1 MKRYLSNWCGILLI
15 GALVLSGCDK
25 DKEVDPTIA
34 SIAVSNPDFQVL
46 EDAAIRGDVAEILS
60 NKNPN
65 DPVGKGNYTVFAP
78 NNAAFARLG
87 LNSATDLLVLQK
99 PFLTNTLLY
108 HVANG
113 TIAGSAL
120 RVGATSAS
128 ALGPQGPQRRVI
140 RRGNDL
146 YVNGSRILATDVQ
159 AANGTI
165 HVIDKVLLATG
176 GNVVQSAQA
185 LQTSA
190 VFTSPELT
198 FLVEAV
204 LYCDLAGALSTT
216 PNLTVFAPTDQAFKN
231 LGADLGVPLNVP
243 ADIRKLPKDVVT
255 AVLKT
260 HVLADGAKFTP
271 EFTDNSTVT
280 SFSGAPLQLG
290 AFNNGVLT
298 VKGSGNSAPANMVIP
313 DVLATNGVIHVIDRV
328 LRP

>member
-1 MKRYLSNWCGILLI
+1 MKRNLPGWFGSLLI
-15 GALVLSGCDK
+15 GTLLLSSCEK
-25 DKEVDPTIA
+25 NEEVDPTIA

-60 NKNPN
+60 NNNPN
-65 DPVGKGNYTVFAP
+65 DPAGKGNYTVFAP

-87 LNSATDLLVLQK
+87 LTSASDLLGLQQL
-99 PFLTNTLLY
+99 FLKNTLFF

-113 TIAGSAL
+113 AIASSDLKVGSS
-120 RVGATSAS
+120 TAS
-128 ALGPQGPQRRVI
+128 ALGPQRRII
-140 RRGNDL
+140 RKGNDL
-146 YVNGSRILATDVQ
+146 YVNGSRILDTDLQ
-159 AANGTI
+159 AVNGTI

-176 GNVVQSAQA
+176 VNVVQSAQA
-185 LQTSA
+185 LQTST

-204 LYCDLAGALSTT
+204 LYCDLASTLSTT

-231 LGADLGVPLNVP
+231 LGVDMGVPLNVP

-255 AVLKT
+255 TVLKA

-271 EFTDNSTVT
+271 ELADNSTVN
-280 SFSGAPLQLG
+280 SFGGAPLQLG

-298 VKGSGNSAPANMVIP
+298 VKGANNSTPANMVIP
-313 DVLATNGVIHVIDRV
+313 DVQTTNGIVHVIDRV